1 MQMQLHQVRVVN
13 EKNELDERLDKLLVF
28 INSSPVFETL
38 DAAEKGRLWQQ
49 AGVMRWYSQILGDR
63 IAAF

>member
-1 MQMQLHQVRVVN
+1 MAPHQERVVT
-13 EKNELDERLDKLLVF
+13 EKNELDEKLDKLLVF
-28 INSSPVFETL
+28 INSSPVFAGL
-38 DAAEKGRLWQQ
+38 DPAEKGRLWQQ